1 MTKNNYIT
9 IQINGEPFNC
19 PNNMSIYDLIC
30 YFDINSKLVLVEYN
44 EDMIYDNQFTDILLK
59 PNDKL
64 EIITIVGGG

>member
-1 MTKNNYIT
+1 MKNNYIT

-19 PNNMSIYDLIC
+19 PNNMSIYDLVC

>member
-1 MTKNNYIT
+1 MKNNYIT
-9 IQINGEPFNC
+9 IQINGESFNC
-19 PNNMSIYDLIC
+19 PNNLTIYDLIC

>member
-1 MTKNNYIT
+1 MKNNYIT

>member
-1 MTKNNYIT
+1 MKNNYIT

-44 EDMIYDNQFTDILLK
+44 KDMIYDNQFIDILLK
-59 PNDKL
+59 QNDKL

>member
-1 MTKNNYIT
+1 MKNNYIT

-30 YFDINSKLVLVEYN
+30 YFDINSKLVLVEYI
-44 EDMIYDNQFTDILLK
+44 EDMIYDNQFIDILLE
-59 PNDKL
+59 PTDIL

>member
-1 MTKNNYIT
+1 MKNNYIT

-44 EDMIYDNQFTDILLK
+44 EDMSYDNQFTDILLK

>member
-1 MTKNNYIT
+1 MKNNYIT

-19 PNNMSIYDLIC
+19 PNNMSIHDLIC

>member
-1 MTKNNYIT
+1 MKNNYIT

-59 PNDKL
+59 PNDNL